1 MRCAGNRLKTQG
13 IFYSIIGIHMSPFWP
28 VARCK
33 VYEDVRPEPDLQVFT
48 LKTRKTCQ
56 TTSTAPVALL
66 PAGLRTGH
74 RWFNAGAGA
83 PIDLCMRSL
92 QRETMHPSP
101 VVCGSGK
108 YVCRTMFAAD
118 QQLDD
123 FLRPGLRVVIVEE
136 RLAHIDLSVASE
148 YEEPETPVLLH
159 PFYEILKILIDF
171 SCHAEPSLLFVV
183 CMLAL
188 AGRLFKLFITVMCTK
203 MRARFWWFLILF
215 YN

>member
-1 MRCAGNRLKTQG
+1 MSCAGNRLKTQG
-13 IFYSIIGIHMSPFWP
+13 IFYSIIGIHMSPFRP

-33 VYEDVRPEPDLQVFT
+33 VYEDVRTEPDLQVFT

-74 RWFNAGAGA
+74 RWFNTGAGA

-123 FLRPGLRVVIVEE
+123 FPCPGLRVVIVEE

-148 YEEPETPVLLH
+148 YEEPEPQ
-159 PFYEILKILIDF
+159 
-171 SCHAEPSLLFVV
+171 SLFTHFT
-183 CMLAL
+183 
-188 AGRLFKLFITVMCTK
+188 R
-203 MRARFWWFLILF
+203 
-215 YN
+215 YS

>member
-1 MRCAGNRLKTQG
+1 
-13 IFYSIIGIHMSPFWP
+13 
-28 VARCK
+28 
-33 VYEDVRPEPDLQVFT
+33 
-48 LKTRKTCQ
+48 
-56 TTSTAPVALL
+56 
-66 PAGLRTGH
+66 
-74 RWFNAGAGA
+74 
-83 PIDLCMRSL
+83 
-92 QRETMHPSP
+92 
-101 VVCGSGK
+101 
-108 YVCRTMFAAD
+108 MFAAD

-148 YEEPETPVLLH
+148 YEEPETPVLVH

-203 MRARFWWFLILF
+203 MQARFWWFLILF